1 VLETTTTALS
11 QEDFH
16 VPTLTEKKHS
26 AGSSYLSLGDDT
38 WKTENFMSL
47 DRSNFVDGK
56 GGWLEAPCRHQFTD
70 PLTPHHAGQPSQTH
84 GLCLVFFHQNNH
96 LFLKVTPFTKSVSLL
111 RRDICTQ
118 GMRID
123 ATIKD
128 LCIGNFWIGRVIQFR
143 LSKSINYNSSE
154 SCILITLNF
163 ERFPIKENQFWI
175 TSLAFSTFGQ
185 KPLQK
190 PTRRSKS
197 HLCI

>member
-56 GGWLEAPCRHQFTD
+56 GGWLEAPCWHQFTD

-84 GLCLVFFHQNNH
+84 GLCLVFSI
-96 LFLKVTPFTKSVSLL
+96 KIIVL
-111 RRDICTQ
+111 RFRPLDKNLYKFQREGVNPIFVYNV
-118 GMRID
+118 GGSNIRI
-123 ATIKD
+123 
-128 LCIGNFWIGRVIQFR
+128 
-143 LSKSINYNSSE
+143 
-154 SCILITLNF
+154 
-163 ERFPIKENQFWI
+163 
-175 TSLAFSTFGQ
+175 
-185 KPLQK
+185 
-190 PTRRSKS
+190 
-197 HLCI
+197 